1 MTKRFRVMVLA
12 SGLSMASVIA
22 TAADPAPPA
31 VAPTEDGMTAF
42 ALQWFVRLQAGEID
56 RTQYTAA
63 YSAQL
68 SDSAVRAMSHQLNK
82 YEASPL
88 RAEIMRKRAIGDQ
101 TFYQVRLIFP
111 RGDAASVL
119 FGFDNAGKISGVSFE
134 SIAGD

>member
-1 MTKRFRVMVLA
+1 MVLA

-22 TAADPAPPA
+22 TAADPAPPV

-68 SDSAVRAMSHQLNK
+68 SDSAVQAMSHQLNK
-82 YEASPL
+82 YGASPL
-88 RAEIMRKRAIGDQ
+88 RAEIMRKRDRRSDILPSEVHFSAWRCRERSVWLRQ
-101 TFYQVRLIFP
+101 
-111 RGDAASVL
+111 RGQD
-119 FGFDNAGKISGVSFE
+119 
-134 SIAGD
+134 